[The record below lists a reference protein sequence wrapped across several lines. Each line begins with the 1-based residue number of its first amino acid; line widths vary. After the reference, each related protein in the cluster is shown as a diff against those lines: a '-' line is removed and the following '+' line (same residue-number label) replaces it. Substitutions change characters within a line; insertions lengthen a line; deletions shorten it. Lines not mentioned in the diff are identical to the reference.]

1 MSVTPIRP
9 PQPTGPPTADVRHKA
24 MNLVLHRLRSQDQ
37 AAAYDEIAR
46 LMRPD
51 GIMNLMDVAIHL
63 ADAMAATLK
72 DQCGSR
78 QAAIRS
84 LEEQIKG
91 NR

>member
-9 PQPTGPPTADVRHKA
+9 PQPPGPPAADVRHKA
-24 MNLVLHRLRSQDQ
+24 MDLVLHRLRSQDQ
-37 AAAYDEIAR
+37 ATAYDEIAR

-51 GIMNLMDVAIHL
+51 GIMSLMGVAIHL
-63 ADAMAATLK
+63 ADAMAAVLK

-78 QAAIRS
+78 PAAIRS

-91 NR
+91 N